1 MLRSNPTGTT
11 LMLNCRATWCGPCR
25 IEYPELL
32 GTLPDARAPM
42 RETRTIGAT
51 ESLRSRNPSSCVL
64 ASPHD
69 GALIA

>member
-32 GTLPDARAPM
+32 GTLPDARARWSAHRM
-42 RETRTIGAT
+42 RIVDHK
-51 ESLRSRNPSSCVL
+51 SFLF
-64 ASPHD
+64 
-69 GALIA
+69 LI